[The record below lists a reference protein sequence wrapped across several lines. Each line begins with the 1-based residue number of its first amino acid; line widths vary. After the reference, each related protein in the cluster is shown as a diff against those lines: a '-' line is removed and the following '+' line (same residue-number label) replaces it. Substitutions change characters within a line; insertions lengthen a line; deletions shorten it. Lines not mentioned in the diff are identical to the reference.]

1 VEFEHGRVSL
11 SIRSK
16 GSLASSKFWKPGSS
30 ITQRTKNSLN
40 IRLNS
45 PQIDLNSCLK
55 LMAERENVN
64 ETRVALMEAAAAL
77 FAEKGFEVV
86 SVREITT
93 LARANVASVKYHFG
107 SREGLIDSVVARM
120 AKPVNDERLRRI
132 KELEGLGVVTV
143 TELITAFFEPLFS
156 EIQNSPLSEKLF
168 TKLMGRVVGDRSYE
182 LPEEVMGQ
190 FREVASRYVPAF
202 MGACPGLSAD
212 DVFWRI
218 HFCFGVLANT
228 LTHRDILKKISDGK
242 IGDEKLS
249 VTLKR
254 IIDFCDAGFRQ

>member
-1 VEFEHGRVSL
+1 LEILVLATRQTQKNNLNNRLKNLKINLNNRLKSMTESG
-11 SIRSK
+11 SK
-16 GSLASSKFWKPGSS
+16 NG
-30 ITQRTKNSLN
+30 
-40 IRLNS
+40 
-45 PQIDLNSCLK
+45 
-55 LMAERENVN
+55 
-64 ETRVALMEAAAAL
+64 TRVALMDAAAAL

-107 SREGLIDSVVARM
+107 SRERLIDAVVVRM

-132 KELEGLGVVTV
+132 EELEGFGVVTV

-156 EIQNSPLSEKLF
+156 QIQNSPLSEKLF

-202 MGACPGLSAD
+202 MKACPGLSAD

-242 IGDEKLS
+242 VGDEKLS